1 MLDLTAITKQV
12 DSLLDENKGQEA
24 ENLMKES
31 IVQAVREEDD
41 SALLSLLNELIGYYR
56 ETSQREASYQ
66 LADQAKLLMDRMGLE
81 GTIPYATTLL
91 NIANAYR
98 AGGRLSDSMDHYQEV
113 VEIYRKL
120 LAPDDMLVAS
130 LHNNISLLYQ
140 EMGDFERAK
149 EHLLSALP
157 VVERKPEAYFEL
169 AVTYSNLAAT
179 CLRLNQDEEA
189 AGYFRKAIA
198 IFEEH
203 GVREAHYSA
212 AVSALGT
219 YYFKKGEFEKAA
231 ESFRKAMDCV
241 RRSLGENEHYHRLK
255 ENLEI
260 CLKQMKNG
268 EEVSQEEEDS
278 EKEGGSEE
286 SFQSGLSLCRAYY
299 EEYGSPMIRERFPE
313 YADRIAAGLVGEGSD
328 CFGYDDEFSRDHDWG
343 PGFCLWVTQ
352 ETWEQIGEALQEAY
366 EQLPKEYRGYVRTV
380 SLQGKD
386 RRGVQTINGFYSRL
400 LGEKDWETL
409 GRPLAEGKKS
419 GNDSEKGSGE
429 NSGEKMG
436 KKSEAVSGK
445 MLEDGDWKQMSDS
458 ALAACVNG
466 EVFCDGEGIFSAVR
480 EELRRGYPEH
490 ILFLKLAESAA
501 RFSQTGQ
508 YNYSRMEKRGDAV
521 TAQMMLG
528 DCLREAMKLCLYME
542 NSYPPHDKWLYKAA
556 SGLAGYERAQAL
568 LLEIAAVGKERQE
581 DAGQRESGQ
590 MGTQVEAA
598 GQKKS
603 PQKRVG
609 QMGTGEETAGQK
621 EIRQKPGIPELVE
634 QLAGFLT
641 AKLYEKGYISD
652 TEPYLDAHTEE
663 LLMKAQF
670 ARKRDKELVED
681 IAKLEFEAFDK
692 VRNVG
697 GRADCQNDWYTFNI
711 MRQSQYLTWN
721 RTMLLQYLYDFHR
734 ELARGH
740 NLITEKYGRMMESTA
755 PEEYEALKEH
765 FPELG
770 EEKKAIIEAI
780 VSLQVGWMEEFEA
793 HYPTLAGN
801 ARSVHTSDD
810 NLYNTSYETY
820 LRGELGTY
828 SDKMLELYGRYVVDH
843 AREGK
848 NLTYEIMTNSVK
860 MYGYPDLQK
869 AEEEMSRFQT

>member
-1 MLDLTAITKQV
+1 MLDLSAITKQV

-66 LADQAKLLMDRMGLE
+66 LADQAKLLLGRMGLE

-98 AGGRLSDSMDHYQEV
+98 AGGRLSDSMAHYQEV

-149 EHLLSALP
+149 EHLLSALS

-203 GVREAHYSA
+203 GVEEAHYSA

-219 YYFKKGEFEKAA
+219 YYYKKGEYAKAA

-268 EEVSQEEEDS
+268 EE
-278 EKEGGSEE
+278 

-299 EEYGSPMIRERFPE
+299 EEYGRPMIRECFPE

-328 CFGYDDEFSRDHDWG
+328 CFGYDDELSRDHDWG

-352 ETWEQIGEALQEAY
+352 ETWDQIGEALQEAY

-380 SLQGKD
+380 SPQGKD
-386 RRGVQTINGFYSRL
+386 RRGVQTINSFYSRL

-409 GRPLAEGKKS
+409 GRSLTEGKKS
-419 GNDSEKGSGE
+419 GKDSGNDSENGPENDSGK

-436 KKSEAVSGK
+436 KKSEAVSGR
-445 MLEDGDWKQMSDS
+445 MLEDGDWQQMSDS
-458 ALAACVNG
+458 ALAASVNG

-508 YNYSRMEKRGDAV
+508 YNYGRMGKRGDAV
-521 TAQMMLG
+521 TAQVMLG
-528 DCLREAMKLCLYME
+528 DCLRESMKLCLYME
-542 NSYPPHDKWLYKAA
+542 NNYPPHDKWLHKAV
-556 SGLAGYERAQAL
+556 SGLAGYEGAQAL
-568 LLEIAAVGKERQE
+568 LREIAAVRGAGQE
-581 DAGQRESGQ
+581 DVGAE
-590 MGTQVEAA
+590 GT
-598 GQKKS
+598 
-603 PQKRVG
+603 G
-609 QMGTGEETAGQK
+609 QMGTGAETAGQK
-621 EIRQKPGIPELVE
+621 EVRQKPGIPELVE
-634 QLAGFLT
+634 QLAGFLA

-652 TEPYLDAHTEE
+652 TDPYLDAHTEE
-663 LLMKAQF
+663 LLMKARF
-670 ARKRDKELVED
+670 ARRSDKELVED

-848 NLTYEIMTNSVK
+848 NLAYEIMTNSVK

-869 AEEEMSRFQT
+869 AEEEMSRFQI